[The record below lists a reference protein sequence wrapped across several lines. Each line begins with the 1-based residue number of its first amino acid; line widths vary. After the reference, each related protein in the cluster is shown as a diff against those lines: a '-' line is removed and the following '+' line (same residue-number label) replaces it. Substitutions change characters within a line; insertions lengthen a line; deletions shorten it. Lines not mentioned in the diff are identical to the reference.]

1 MIFAQG
7 RREEEPIEIA
17 WGRICLFSLSCPSLW
32 EGSLHVSLVLVK
44 LPNYLLFSIQL
55 CLSPFLGKEKECFL
69 CLWVHKAASRWGTG
83 SMWHNTVQ
91 PNWDVLNILFWCLR
105 EVTPPQIK
113 RWSQCTQD
121 LIFHADR
128 LDKWLLYS
136 LHSRPA
142 PQTCPSLSLAI
153 PSLPSYQLGPA
164 TQPKF
169 SPLALQCLI
178 NCFSILQSDSIP
190 STLEMW
196 WLSAISTKAFP
207 DPCYKG
213 LPPACLL
220 RVLLQAAPFTLFH
233 RPSIAGREREGKKRR

>member
-1 MIFAQG
+1 MS
-7 RREEEPIEIA
+7 
-17 WGRICLFSLSCPSLW
+17 WTYCSDVC
-32 EGSLHVSLVLVK
+32 V
-44 LPNYLLFSIQL
+44 
-55 CLSPFLGKEKECFL
+55 
-69 CLWVHKAASRWGTG
+69 RW
-83 SMWHNTVQ
+83 H
-91 PNWDVLNILFWCLR
+91 
-105 EVTPPQIK
+105 PPQIK